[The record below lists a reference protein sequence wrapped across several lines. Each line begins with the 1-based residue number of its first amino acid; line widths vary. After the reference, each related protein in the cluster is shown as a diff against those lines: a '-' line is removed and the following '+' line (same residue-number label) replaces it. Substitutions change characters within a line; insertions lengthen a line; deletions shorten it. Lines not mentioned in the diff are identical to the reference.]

1 MTRRLAFALLFV
13 LLGQPAWAGFDVG
26 SLMADLAR
34 HKGGKAK
41 FVETRYLAVLDKPLK
56 ATGEM
61 NYTPPDRLEKRT
73 LTPKPELMILD
84 KDTLTLERDKQR
96 LSINLASQPQAL
108 AFVDSIRGTLAG
120 NRTALERNYL
130 LNLEGT
136 ADKWVLT
143 MLPRDQLMAS
153 FVLRIVVS
161 GSRNQMR
168 SIEYLQADGDRSL
181 LTIEPITGP

>member
-1 MTRRLAFALLFV
+1 MKKLLTAGLFLA
-13 LLGQPAWAGFDVG
+13 LLGQSAWAAFDVG
-26 SLMADLAR
+26 SLMADLAQ
-34 HKGGKAK
+34 HPGGKAK
-41 FVETRYLAVLDKPLK
+41 FVETRFLAVLDKPIK

-61 NYTPPDRLEKRT
+61 IYIAPDRLEKRT

-84 KDTLTLERDKQR
+84 KDLLTLERDKQK

-120 NRTALERNYL
+120 NRAALERNYL
-130 LNLEGT
+130 IHLSGT
-136 ADKWVLT
+136 REKWVLT
-143 MLPRDQLMAS
+143 LLPREQQMAS

-161 GSRNQMR
+161 GSGNQMR

-181 LTIEPITGP
+181 LTIEPVGGR

>member
-1 MTRRLAFALLFV
+1 MKKLLTAGLFFALL
-13 LLGQPAWAGFDVG
+13 GQSAWAAFDVG

-34 HKGGKAK
+34 HPGGKAK
-41 FVETRYLAVLDKPLK
+41 FVETRFLAVLDKPLK
-56 ATGEM
+56 ASGEM
-61 NYTPPDRLEKRT
+61 IYIAPDRLEKRT

-84 KDTLTLERDKQR
+84 KDLLTLERDKQK

-120 NRTALERNYL
+120 NRAALERNYL
-130 LNLEGT
+130 LHLSGT
-136 ADKWVLT
+136 REKWVLT
-143 MLPRDQLMAS
+143 MLPREQQMAS

-161 GSRNQMR
+161 GSGNQMR

-181 LTIEPITGP
+181 LTIEPVGGR